1 MEFRGITGNVVG
13 IRLPNGKIKV
23 IKSNHGHIG
32 EVFESEELFYRKFQ
46 NINESGVMVEC
57 NIIESINE

>member
-1 MEFRGITGNVVG
+1 MEFRGIAGNVVG

-23 IKSNHGHIG
+23 IKSSHGHIG

-46 NINESGVMVEC
+46 NINESGVTIEC